1 MIPVLLASVALLLAD
16 LPASFYHRYPPA
28 VKSCMAA
35 SFPGD
40 AAHFVDVAATIDVP
54 DFVLSNRSG
63 ASRLQHIQDLEQSLA
78 GYTAGLNAM
87 LKPAVLRALPG
98 DGAARLR
105 RSARPIV
112 VLLAKY
118 HDQLESDARRA
129 RTSDS
134 VDPDSA
140 AHYAA
145 LDRLA
150 RIDEA
155 AYLAV
160 NLPICGEH
168 GSAYGK

>member
-1 MIPVLLASVALLLAD
+1 MFPALFLAAAVQIAD

-63 ASRLQHIQDLEQSLA
+63 ASRRQHIEDLEQSLT
-78 GYTAGLNAM
+78 GYSTGLTAM
-87 LKPAVLRALPG
+87 MKPAPLRALPG
-98 DGAARLR
+98 DAAARLR

-112 VLLAKY
+112 LLLTRY
-118 HDQLESDARRA
+118 HDALESDARRA

-134 VDPDSA
+134 VDPASPA
-140 AHYAA
+140 RYAA

-155 AYLAV
+155 TYLAV
-160 NLPICGEH
+160 DLPICGEH